1 MHKKDTKNAS
11 TVIKMLLDIYARK
24 TTLPVA
30 YYDLEKD
37 NFVWSFAGEYSSL
50 CVLLNN
56 KFDGGKT
63 SCGGCD
69 TDHIARCKMPNGRP
83 ELCHAGLWNIA
94 LPVEI
99 EGKVIGTLISG
110 QRRLAGE
117 VREKLSRQKFENFA
131 RDGCAGIPYAELLSN
146 YEGTDVVDEKG
157 FDSNLLGNLK
167 EVQEVI
173 YRWFYEHER
182 DSQRMRLRV
191 QALAHDFLIPIQ
203 AIIADAENILI
214 ETDEGDIK
222 DIARNI
228 LDEMQKLAIIAE
240 NMRSSLI
247 GAKSEPYE
255 FSSHSTL
262 VLLKDAIRLFER
274 EAKKKGVYIRTSP
287 DLEDYRA
294 FPNIEISYPH
304 MKTAIHNI
312 IHNAVKYSYSS
323 AQGDLYVNV
332 ACKTEKE
339 PNGRYFVISVENL
352 GTGILPNEIDDKL
365 IFEPGY
371 RGRLSADKHRTG
383 SGLGLSEVQKVI
395 DAHRGRIEV
404 HSKPGK
410 HDAYKTTVRVHL
422 PYRHFETSKG

>member
-1 MHKKDTKNAS
+1 MHKKDTKNAA

-37 NFVWSFAGEYSSL
+37 SFVWSSAGEYSGL
-50 CVLLNN
+50 CVLLND
-56 KFDGGKT
+56 KFVGGRN
-63 SCGGCD
+63 SCAACN
-69 TDHIARCKMPNGRP
+69 TDHIVRCKLPNGKP

-117 VREKLSRQKFENFA
+117 VREALSRQRFEDFA
-131 RDGCAGIPYAELLSN
+131 RNGCAGIAYSELLSS
-146 YEGTDVVDEKG
+146 YESTGVVDEKG

-182 DSQRMRLRV
+182 DSHQMRLRV

-214 ETDEGDIK
+214 ETAEGDIK
-222 DIARNI
+222 DIATNI
-228 LDEMQKLAIIAE
+228 LEEMQKLAIIAE

-247 GAKSEPYE
+247 GAKFEPYE

-262 VLLKDAIRLFER
+262 LLLKEAIRLFER
-274 EAKKKGVYIRTSP
+274 EAKKKGVSIRTFP
-287 DLEDYRA
+287 DLSDYRS
-294 FPNIEISYPH
+294 FPQIEMSWPH

-323 AQGDLYVNV
+323 LQGDLYVNV
-332 ACKTEKE
+332 TCKTEKE
-339 PNGRYFVISVENL
+339 LTGRYFVISVENL

-383 SGLGLSEVQKVI
+383 SGLGLSEVKKTI

-404 HSKPGK
+404 YSKPGK
-410 HDAYKTTVRVHL
+410 HDAYKTTVRLHL
-422 PYRHFETSKG
+422 PYRHSPTSEA